1 MEMMG
6 MQPLTACIVGM
17 MVGTV
22 VLLGTI
28 VYRPH
33 SLSLFEANFE
43 NVCCCKK

>member
-1 MEMMG
+1 

-33 SLSLFEANFE
+33 PLSLFEADCE
-43 NVCCCKK
+43 NVCFYKK